1 MFVRRTWFEQFG
13 ELYFVLNWLV
23 MRCKLWPEL
32 VAEAAT
38 VTVGCPLQPEEGL
51 AGILS
56 QLPGK
61 QPSIWKTGHHLQ
73 ENNNTVLLFC

>member
-1 MFVRRTWFEQFG
+1 MQSHPKSWIPHLSG
-13 ELYFVLNWLV
+13 
-23 MRCKLWPEL
+23 
-32 VAEAAT
+32 EAAALT
-38 VTVGCPLQPEEGL
+38 LTVGCPLQPEEGL

-73 ENNNTVLLFC
+73 ENNNTVLLFLLILIERMIYGVQYN